1 MHEEIFDTNKNI
13 DLSLD
18 LGNKTEW
25 KLEVPNEV
33 VAVFG
38 NTVEIIFKKKLLK
51 FFLYFHIILMC
62 WYKK

>member
-1 MHEEIFDTNKNI
+1 MLCFWESYGFGYGIVEIGMREEIFDTNKNI

-38 NTVEIIFKKKLLK
+38 NTVEII
-51 FFLYFHIILMC
+51 
-62 WYKK
+62 